1 MGGRLGGFLLADAAA
16 TLRLGSRF
24 DLAAGVHNLFGRRY
38 EDPIYLTLDRIPG
51 DGRSVFLKLV
61 LRVWE

>member
-1 MGGRLGGFLLADAAA
+1 MGGRLGGFLLAGAAA
-16 TLRLGSRF
+16 TLRLNARF
-24 DLAAGVHNLFGRRY
+24 DLVAGVHNLFDRRS
-38 EDPIYLTLDRIPG
+38 EDPISLTVDRIPG